1 MHSHDLKGWTPTH
14 AFNDGNP
21 TAERRMRWVL
31 GITAVMMVV
40 EIIGGWWF
48 NSMALL
54 ADGWHMSSHAL
65 AIGLSAVAYAAARR
79 LQHDA
84 RFTFGTWK
92 IEVLGGFASA
102 IFLFGIALYMG
113 IESVIRLMDPRPIQF
128 TDAAAIA
135 AVGLIVNVV
144 CAWIIAGAHH
154 GHAHGHGHGRSH
166 ARDHEHAHEPGHT
179 HAANDNRARA
189 QDAALDPRAG
199 HHDLNLKS
207 AYVHILTDALTSV
220 FAILALLGGKFL
232 GWGWLDPLMGIVGGV
247 LIAVW
252 AINLVRE
259 TSRVLLDCEM
269 DRPIVGEIKAAIAS
283 LPPSGDTRIADLHVW
298 RVGRDRYACIVS
310 VVTDDAN
317 LTPTQVKSLLNEHEE
332 LAHVTAEVNLCPE
345 HAHAHR

>member
-1 MHSHDLKGWTPTH
+1 ML
-14 AFNDGNP
+14 
-21 TAERRMRWVL
+21 WVL
-31 GITAVMMVV
+31 AITATMMVI
-40 EIIGGWWF
+40 EIVGGWWF

-54 ADGWHMSSHAL
+54 ADGWHMSSHTL
-65 AIGLSAVAYAAARR
+65 AVGLSAIAYAAARK
-79 LQHDA
+79 LQHDH

-102 IFLFGIALYMG
+102 IFLFGIAVYMG
-113 IESVIRLMDPRPIQF
+113 VESVIRLMNPRNIEF
-128 TDAAAIA
+128 TDATAIA
-135 AVGLIVNVV
+135 ALGLVVNVV
-144 CAWIIAGAHH
+144 CAWIIGGAHH
-154 GHAHGHGHGRSH
+154 GH
-166 ARDHEHAHEPGHT
+166 DHAHRHAHDHT
-179 HAANDNRARA
+179 HDHDHAHSHDDEPARPGPNRAA
-189 QDAALDPRAG
+189 DG

-207 AYVHILTDALTSV
+207 VYVHILADALTSV
-220 FAILALLGGKFL
+220 LAIFALLGGKYF
-232 GWGWLDPLMGIVGGV
+232 GWAWLDPVMGIVGGV

-252 AINLVRE
+252 AVNLVRE

-345 HAHAHR
+345 HAHVRR

>member
-1 MHSHDLKGWTPTH
+1 MHSHDIKAWTTTH

-31 GITAVMMVV
+31 AITATMMAI
-40 EIIGGWWF
+40 EIVGGWWF

-65 AIGLSAVAYAAARR
+65 AIGLSAIAYAAARR
-79 LQHDA
+79 LRHDH

-102 IFLFGIALYMG
+102 IFLFGIAVYMG
-113 IESVIRLMDPRPIQF
+113 IESVIRLMNPRQIEF

-135 AVGLIVNVV
+135 ALGLIVNVV
-144 CAWIIAGAHH
+144 CAWIIGGAHH
-154 GHAHGHGHGRSH
+154 GHSHGQEHGH
-166 ARDHEHAHEPGHT
+166 DHAHDH
-179 HAANDNRARA
+179 D
-189 QDAALDPRAG
+189 D
-199 HHDLNLKS
+199 HHHHKDLNLRS
-207 AYVHILTDALTSV
+207 VYVHILADAATSV
-220 FAILALLGGKFL
+220 LAILALLGGKFF
-232 GWGWLDPLMGIVGGV
+232 GWSWLDPIMGIVGGI

-252 AINLVRE
+252 AVNLVRE

-298 RVGRDRYACIVS
+298 RVGRNRYACIVS
-310 VVTDDAN
+310 VVTDDAS
-317 LTPTQVKSLLNEHEE
+317 LTPTRVKSLLNEHEE

-345 HAHAHR
+345 HAYR

>member
-1 MHSHDLKGWTPTH
+1 MHSHDLKAWTPTH
-14 AFNDGNP
+14 TFTEGNP

-31 GITAVMMVV
+31 GITVAMMVI
-40 EIIGGWWF
+40 EIVGGWWF

-65 AIGLSAVAYAAARR
+65 AVGLSAIAYAAARR
-79 LQHDA
+79 LRHDH

-102 IFLFGIALYMG
+102 IFLFGIAVYMG
-113 IESVIRLMDPRPIQF
+113 VESVIRLTHPRAIEF
-128 TDAAAIA
+128 TDATAIA
-135 AVGLIVNVV
+135 TLGLIVNVV
-144 CAWIIAGAHH
+144 CAWIIGSASH
-154 GHAHGHGHGRSH
+154 GHDHSHHHEDQKAQSANSH
-166 ARDHEHAHEPGHT
+166 AK
-179 HAANDNRARA
+179 
-189 QDAALDPRAG
+189 G

-207 AYVHILTDALTSV
+207 VYVHIVADALTSLL
-220 FAILALLGGKFL
+220 AIFALLGGKYF
-232 GWGWLDPLMGIVGGV
+232 GWGWLDPLMGVVGGI

-252 AINLVRE
+252 AVNLVRE

-310 VVTDDAN
+310 VVTDDAS
-317 LTPTQVKSLLNEHEE
+317 LTPTHVKSLLNEHEE

-345 HAHAHR
+345 HAHR

>member
-1 MHSHDLKGWTPTH
+1 MHSHDIKAWTPTH

-31 GITAVMMVV
+31 AITLSMMAI
-40 EIIGGWWF
+40 EIVGGWWF

-79 LQHDA
+79 LRHDH

-102 IFLFGIALYMG
+102 IFLFGIAVYMG
-113 IESVIRLMDPRPIQF
+113 VESVIRLMNPRPIEF
-128 TDAAAIA
+128 MDAAAIA
-135 AVGLIVNVV
+135 ALGLIVNVV
-144 CAWIIAGAHH
+144 CAWIIGGAHH
-154 GHAHGHGHGRSH
+154 GHSHGLEHDHDH
-166 ARDHEHAHEPGHT
+166 APHDH
-179 HAANDNRARA
+179 D
-189 QDAALDPRAG
+189 
-199 HHDLNLKS
+199 HHHHKDLNLRS
-207 AYVHILTDALTSV
+207 VYMHILADAATSV
-220 FAILALLGGKFL
+220 FAILALLGGKFF
-232 GWGWLDPLMGIVGGV
+232 GWSWLDPVMGIGGGI

-252 AINLVRE
+252 AVNLVRE

-310 VVTDDAN
+310 VVTDDAS

-345 HAHAHR
+345 HAYR